1 MNNIINTNTNDLR
14 NRFFNERA
22 DNNQSNSIKKT
33 LDKVDSFL
41 DLDKGFNFSFEGFTA
56 EEKDDT
62 LKMIATLLKKGIV
75 GHRYYD
81 SNGKI
86 EKHFLIPSIGN
97 TRLYNAK
104 QDGIVVD
111 KMI

>member
-14 NRFFNERA
+14 NKFFE
-22 DNNQSNSIKKT
+22 DKIDKNQRNSINKT

-41 DLDKGFNFSFEGFTA
+41 DLDRGFNFSFEGFTD

-97 TRLYNAK
+97 SRLYNAK

-111 KMI
+111 RLI